1 MELEQCSLKYEK
13 LLKDKN
19 LMEDEIQSFK
29 RKIHVLSDALALTEK
44 ERDKRQAK
52 VDTLYEKQQAQ
63 RIELENV
70 VDTLKGLV
78 SFNYLDGAFP
88 SKTPKYTHILTLFID
103 TSNRR
108 TETIGEQRART

>member
-19 LMEDEIQSFK
+19 QMEDEIQSFK

-44 ERDKRQAK
+44 ERDKRQSK

-78 SFNYLDGAFP
+78 SFNYLDRVFL
-88 SKTPKYTHILTLFID
+88 PKLPKRKYIDFIY
-103 TSNRR
+103 RY
-108 TETIGEQRART
+108 IK